1 VRRESSSGAAS
12 SSSGGRQYVGI
23 IRRKAQD
30 NGTFLFPTPA
40 IGGGETD
47 TAVSQRLLA
56 HNGGLRGFFR
66 LDVAEL
72 AQQSSNLI
80 SRHRHEVAIGPAQAH
95 DRAVLVV
102 KTSR

>member
-40 IGGGETD
+40 IGGETD

-56 HNGGLRGFFR
+56 HHGGLRGLFR

-72 AQQSSNLI
+72 AQQSSNLM
-80 SRHRHEVAIGPAQAH
+80 SSHRHKVAIGPAQAH